1 MKVYENDKIQLQTP
15 TKKLT
20 KLYILKLNV
29 TIGMLFFFYFF
40 LILNMHVKFGSNRII
55 FTIRS
60 INLFFIHNLRL
71 YKLEIKYLIDNMA
84 IDFLFS

>member
-20 KLYILKLNV
+20 RLYILKLNV
-29 TIGMLFFFYFF
+29 TIGMHFFFFF
-40 LILNMHVKFGSNRII
+40 FFFNMHAKFRSNRII

-60 INLFFIHNLRL
+60 INLFYIHDLRL
-71 YKLEIKYLIDNMA
+71 YKLEIKYLIDDMA

>member
-20 KLYILKLNV
+20 RLYILKLNV
-29 TIGMLFFFYFF
+29 PTGMHFFFFF
-40 LILNMHVKFGSNRII
+40 NSSNRII

-60 INLFFIHNLRL
+60 INLFLINNLRL
-71 YKLEIKYLIDNMA
+71 YKLEIKYLIDDMA
-84 IDFLFS
+84 IVFLFS

>member
-20 KLYILKLNV
+20 RLYILKLNV
-29 TIGMLFFFYFF
+29 TIGMHFFFF
-40 LILNMHVKFGSNRII
+40 LNSSNRII
-55 FTIRS
+55 FTIQS

-71 YKLEIKYLIDNMA
+71 YKLEIKYLIDDMA
-84 IDFLFS
+84 IVFLFS

>member
-1 MKVYENDKIQLQTP
+1 
-15 TKKLT
+15 
-20 KLYILKLNV
+20 
-29 TIGMLFFFYFF
+29 
-40 LILNMHVKFGSNRII
+40 MHVKFGSNRII

-71 YKLEIKYLIDNMA
+71 YKLEIKYLIDDMT